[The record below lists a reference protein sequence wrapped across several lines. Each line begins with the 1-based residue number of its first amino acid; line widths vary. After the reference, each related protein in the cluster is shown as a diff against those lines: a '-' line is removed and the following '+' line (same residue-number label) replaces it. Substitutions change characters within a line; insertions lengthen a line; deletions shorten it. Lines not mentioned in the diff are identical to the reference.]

1 MTALDWAVVLV
12 LNGGI
17 VAYSLF
23 TFRNKGASF
32 DWYLAAKS
40 MPWWVIGLS
49 AFGTAV
55 DSGDYVGI
63 VGGSYKMG
71 LSQLAQ
77 WWLGIAVGWAVL
89 SFFVIVP
96 MYRSGVFTNAEWLE
110 FRFGPAAR
118 LLAVLINI
126 QSRTNVLGNIFFSMF
141 LVLNIVARI
150 EEATCWLVVVVV
162 AITSV
167 LYIVRGGLRAGV
179 LTDALQSITM
189 IVASFVLWGFV
200 YSGLGGWDG
209 VRERLEVVEE
219 GLSDTLLHVGGYSPE
234 GVPALLVIFGFLV
247 VLTTY
252 AVINQYE
259 AIRFLGARS
268 EWDFKMAALVASIA
282 TAICL
287 FFNVS
292 LGPMARAQFPGL
304 ELVDQAYPLM
314 IKEYLPA
321 GLVGLVVAGLVA
333 AGYSTFDSIGI
344 GISSLFVRD
353 VYARFI
359 VKNGDDAHYTRVGR
373 ISVPFI
379 LALGFLYVPF
389 LGEKGMLLFYLRLAG
404 AIAVPLM
411 TVILMGV
418 FTRVH
423 RGTGIIGLL
432 VGLGYGISAILA
444 DFNDWPLPV
453 WYQNTW
459 WTYLWNI
466 VLPAASMLLASKL
479 IDLQRGP
486 ASDEELRGLVY
497 ARHEDPVAL
506 RALMGGR
513 LKALKGTWIE
523 QTLLKAEVRPEY
535 PFEVGPEGPQWYL
548 RPGLW
553 MGVYLALASFLLF
566 VVLW

>member
-1 MTALDWAVVLV
+1 MTALDWAVVVV

-17 VAYSLF
+17 VAYSLIA
-23 TFRNKGASF
+23 FRNKGESF

-63 VGGSYKMG
+63 VGGSYNLG

-77 WWLGIAVGWAVL
+77 WWLGIAVGWTVL

-110 FRFGPAAR
+110 FRFGPSVR
-118 LLAVLINI
+118 LLAVLINV
-126 QSRTNVLGNIFFSMF
+126 QSRTNVLGNIFFSMY
-141 LVLNIVARI
+141 LVLHIVADI
-150 EEATCWLVVVVV
+150 EATTCWFVVVGV
-162 AITSV
+162 AISSV

-179 LTDALQSITM
+179 LTDALQSTTM
-189 IVASFVLWGFV
+189 IVASFVLWGFA
-200 YSGLGGWDG
+200 YSGLGGWEG
-209 VRERLEVVEE
+209 VATRLEAAEE
-219 GLSDTLLHVGGYSPE
+219 GLADALLKVGGYSPD
-234 GVPALLVIFGFLV
+234 GVPALVVIFGFLV

-252 AVINQYE
+252 AIINQYE

-268 EWDFKMAALVASIA
+268 EWDFKMAVLVASIA

-304 ELVDQAYPLM
+304 EIVDRAYPLM
-314 IKEYLPA
+314 IEAYLPA

-359 VKNGDDAHYTRVGR
+359 VKNGTDAHYTKVGR
-373 ISVPFI
+373 ISVPII
-379 LALGFLYVPF
+379 LALGFVYVPF

-411 TVILMGV
+411 TVMLMGV

-423 RGTGIIGLL
+423 RQTGIVGLL
-432 VGLGYGISAILA
+432 VGLGYGMSAILA
-444 DFNDWPLPV
+444 DFNDWALPV

-459 WTYLWNI
+459 WTYLWNL
-466 VLPAASMLLASKL
+466 VLPALSMLIASKV
-479 IDLQRGP
+479 IDWRRGP
-486 ASDEELRGLVY
+486 VRDEELRGLVY
-497 ARHEDPVAL
+497 ARREDPASLRQHMGQRLAAL
-506 RALMGGR
+506 E
-513 LKALKGTWIE
+513 GTWL
-523 QTLLKAEVRPEY
+523 QKTLVEAPIRPEY
-535 PFEVGPEGPQWYL
+535 PFAVGEGGPKWYL

-553 MGVYLALASFLLF
+553 IGVYLAVASILLF

>member
-1 MTALDWAVVLV
+1 MTALDWAVVVV

-17 VAYSLF
+17 VAYSLIA
-23 TFRNKGASF
+23 FRNKGESF

-63 VGGSYKMG
+63 VGGSYKLG

-77 WWLGIAVGWAVL
+77 WWLGIAVGWTVL

-110 FRFGPAAR
+110 FRFGPSVR
-118 LLAVLINI
+118 LLAVLINV
-126 QSRTNVLGNIFFSMF
+126 QSRTNVLGNIFFSMY
-141 LVLNIVARI
+141 LVLHIVADI
-150 EEATCWLVVVVV
+150 EATTCWFVVVGV
-162 AITSV
+162 AISSV

-179 LTDALQSITM
+179 LTDALQSTTM
-189 IVASFVLWGFV
+189 IVASFVLWGFA
-200 YSGLGGWDG
+200 YSGLGGWEG
-209 VRERLEVVEE
+209 VATRLEAAEE
-219 GLSDTLLHVGGYSPE
+219 GLADALLKVGGYSPD
-234 GVPALLVIFGFLV
+234 GVPALVVIFGFLV

-252 AVINQYE
+252 AIINQYE

-268 EWDFKMAALVASIA
+268 EWDFKMAVLVASIA

-304 ELVDQAYPLM
+304 EIVDRAYPLM
-314 IKEYLPA
+314 IEAYLPA

-359 VKNGDDAHYTRVGR
+359 VKNGTDAHYTKVGR
-373 ISVPFI
+373 ISVPII
-379 LALGFLYVPF
+379 LALGFVYVPF

-411 TVILMGV
+411 TVMLMGV

-423 RGTGIIGLL
+423 RQTGIVGLL
-432 VGLGYGISAILA
+432 VGLGYGMSAILA
-444 DFNDWPLPV
+444 DFNDWALPV

-459 WTYLWNI
+459 WTYLWNL
-466 VLPAASMLLASKL
+466 VLPALSMLIASKV
-479 IDLQRGP
+479 IDWRRGP
-486 ASDEELRGLVY
+486 VRDEELRGLVY
-497 ARHEDPVAL
+497 ARREDPASLRQHMGQRLAAL
-506 RALMGGR
+506 E
-513 LKALKGTWIE
+513 GTWL
-523 QTLLKAEVRPEY
+523 QKTLVEAPIRPEY
-535 PFEVGPEGPQWYL
+535 PFAVGTEGPRWYL

-553 MGVYLALASFLLF
+553 IGVYLVVASILLF